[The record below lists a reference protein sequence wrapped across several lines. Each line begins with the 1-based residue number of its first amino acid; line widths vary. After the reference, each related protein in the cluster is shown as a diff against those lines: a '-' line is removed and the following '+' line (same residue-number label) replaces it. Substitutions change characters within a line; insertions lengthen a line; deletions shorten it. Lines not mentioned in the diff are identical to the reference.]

1 MNEHFVNVKVD
12 REERPDVDA
21 LYMDATVSMTGQG
34 GWPMTVFLTPTGE
47 PFYAGTYFPPEPR
60 HGLPS
65 FAQLLL
71 AVAEAWETQRDDI
84 VTQARRLVDAASHSA
99 RIEPS
104 ADPLTA
110 ALLDEAERGIART
123 FEPVLRRLRAG
134 AEVPARLE
142 PRVPPPPRLARGDG
156 DGDEDARR
164 DGRRRDVRPR
174 RWRLPSLLGR
184 RAVARAALREDA
196 LRQRAARLHVPARLR
211 RHGGAALP
219 RDRRG
224 DARLRGARAAAAR
237 RRPRLGAGRRHE
249 RRRGPHVHVDGGG
262 GRAGRAA
269 AALRARPLDHPRL
282 SRPGAPCQAARRA

>member
-34 GWPMTVFLTPTGE
+34 GWPMTVFLTPAGE

-84 VTQARRLVDAASHSA
+84 VTQARRLVEAASHSA

-104 ADPLTA
+104 AEPLTA

-123 FEPVLRRLRAG
+123 FEPVYGGFGRAPKFPP
-134 AEVPARLE
+134 ASNARVPA
-142 PRVPPPPRLARGDG
+142 PPRLARGDG
-156 DGDEDARR
+156 
-164 DGRRRDVRPR
+164 
-174 RWRLPSLLGR
+174 RW
-184 RAVARAALREDA
+184 
-196 LRQRAARLHVPARLR
+196 
-211 RHGGAALP
+211 
-219 RDRRG
+219 
-224 DARLRGARAAAAR
+224 
-237 RRPRLGAGRRHE
+237 
-249 RRRGPHVHVDGGG
+249 
-262 GRAGRAA
+262 
-269 AALRARPLDHPRL
+269 
-282 SRPGAPCQAARRA
+282 

>member
-34 GWPMTVFLTPTGE
+34 GWPMTVFLTPAGE

-71 AVAEAWETQRDDI
+71 AVAEAWDTQRGRHRHAGA
-84 VTQARRLVDAASHSA
+84 TARRGGEPLRPDRAVRRAAHRRSA
-99 RIEPS
+99 RR
-104 ADPLTA
+104 
-110 ALLDEAERGIART
+110 RGARDRAH
-123 FEPVLRRLRAG
+123 VRAHLRRLRPG
-134 AEVPARLE
+134 AQVPARLE
-142 PRVPPPPRLARGDG
+142 PRVPAPPRDAGGDG

-164 DGRRRDVRPR
+164 DGCRRDVRPG
-174 RWRLPSLLGR
+174 RWWLPSLLGR

-196 LRQRAARLHVPARLR
+196 LRQRAARLHVPARVR
-211 RHGGAALP
+211 RHGRAAVS

-224 DARLRGARAAAAR
+224 DARLHGSRAAAAR
-237 RRPRLGAGRRHE
+237 RRPRLGPGRRHE
-249 RRRGPHVHVDGGG
+249 RRRGPHVHMDRGG
-262 GRAGRAA
+262 GRAGGAA

-282 SRPGAPCQAARRA
+282 SRLRATRQVARRA

>member
-1 MNEHFVNVKVD
+1 MNRLATETSPYLLQHAENPVDWYPWGREALERARGEEKPILLSVGYSACHWCHVMAHESFESDATAALMNEHFVNVKVD

-84 VTQARRLVDAASHSA
+84 VTQAKRLVDAASHSA

-104 ADPLTA
+104 TRPAHCGA
-110 ALLDEAERGIART
+110 ARRGRAGDRAHLRARAW
-123 FEPVLRRLRAG
+123 RLRAR
-134 AEVPARLE
+134 AQVPARLE
-142 PRVPPPPRLARGDG
+142 PRVPPPPRLSRGDG

-164 DGRRRDVRPR
+164 DGRRWDVRPR
-174 RWRLPSLLGR
+174 RGRLPSLLGR

-211 RHGGAALP
+211 RH
-219 RDRRG
+219 R
-224 DARLRGARAAAAR
+224 
-237 RRPRLGAGRRHE
+237 
-249 RRRGPHVHVDGGG
+249 
-262 GRAGRAA
+262 
-269 AALRARPLDHPRL
+269 
-282 SRPGAPCQAARRA
+282 

>member
-84 VTQARRLVDAASHSA
+84 VTQAHRLVDAASHSA

-104 ADPLTA
+104 PSRSRRRSSTRPSAGSRAPSSPCTA
-110 ALLDEAERGIART
+110 ASGG
-123 FEPVLRRLRAG
+123 RRSSR
-134 AEVPARLE
+134 
-142 PRVPPPPRLARGDG
+142 PPRRSSSCSA
-156 DGDEDARR
+156 AA
-164 DGRRRDVRPR
+164 RPR
-174 RWRLPSLLGR
+174 RWRW
-184 RAVARAALREDA
+184 
-196 LRQRAARLHVPARLR
+196 
-211 RHGGAALP
+211 
-219 RDRRG
+219 
-224 DARLRGARAAAAR
+224 
-237 RRPRLGAGRRHE
+237 
-249 RRRGPHVHVDGGG
+249 
-262 GRAGRAA
+262 
-269 AALRARPLDHPRL
+269 
-282 SRPGAPCQAARRA
+282 